1 MRIQGLTGQLIQQ
14 YIVEALLQLMEQEPY
29 EKISIGQITKRAGVN
44 RSSYYRHFNS
54 KEDIL
59 RFYLLSI
66 MEEYQQKFQKGADH
80 SFSGYTHQ
88 IFVTFYQHRA
98 DLLRIHKSGLSYLLL
113 DVLNQCFRFNGAAGQ
128 MALEKQFE
136 ISYHIGG
143 IYNNLRLWMD
153 HNMAETPE
161 QMTQIA
167 LSFKPEGSFT
177 LLDVKEEKQ

>member
-14 YIVEALLQLMEQEPY
+14 YIVEALLQLMEQEPC
-29 EKISIGQITKRAGVN
+29 EKISIGEITTRAGVN
-44 RSSYYRHFNS
+44 RSSYYRHFTS

-66 MEEYQQKFQKGADH
+66 MEEYQQAYRKGMDY
-80 SFSGYTHQ
+80 SFSGYMHQ

-98 DLLRIHKSGLSYLLL
+98 DLLRIHQNGLSYLLL
-113 DVLNQCFRFNGAAGQ
+113 DVLNQCFRFNGAKGE

-153 HNMAETPE
+153 HGMKETPD
-161 QMTQIA
+161 QMTAIA

-177 LLDVKEEKQ
+177 LLNVKKQ